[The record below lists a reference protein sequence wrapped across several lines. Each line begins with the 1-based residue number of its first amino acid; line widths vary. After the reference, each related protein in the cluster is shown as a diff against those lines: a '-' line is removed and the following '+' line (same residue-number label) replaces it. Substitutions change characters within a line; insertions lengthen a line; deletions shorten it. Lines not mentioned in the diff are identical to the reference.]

1 MNRKEEAVALFN
13 QGFSCSQAVLAV
25 FAADFNLDKI
35 TALRIAGGFGGGMGN
50 LGETCGAVTGA
61 FMVIGL
67 KHGRVS
73 IDDRIAKGK
82 TYGFVRDFAHIYNTK
97 RGSIKCKELL
107 GCDLNTPEGMS
118 YARENNLFKTICPG
132 LVETAVETL
141 EELLKEKEE
150 QNLPR
155 EK

>member
-1 MNRKEEAVALFN
+1 MNKKEEAVALFN
-13 QGFSCSQAVLAV
+13 QGFSCSQAVLSV
-25 FAADFNLDKI
+25 FASEFNLDK
-35 TALRIAGGFGGGMGN
+35 TAALRVAGGFGGGMGN

-67 KHGRVS
+67 KHGRTN

-82 TYGFVRDFAHIYNTK
+82 TYGFVRDFAQIYSAK

-118 YARENNLFKTICPG
+118 YARENNLFKTLCPG
-132 LVETAVETL
+132 LVEMAVEVL
-141 EELLKEKEE
+141 EEILQEE
-150 QNLPR
+150 
-155 EK
+155 

>member
-1 MNRKEEAVALFN
+1 MNKKKEAVALFN
-13 QGFSCSQAVLAV
+13 QGFSCSQAVLSV
-25 FAADFNLDKI
+25 FAPVFNLDKT

-67 KHGRVS
+67 KYGRID

-82 TYGFVRDFAHIYNTK
+82 TYGVVRDFAQIYNAK

-107 GCDLNTPEGMS
+107 GCDLNTPEGMN

-132 LVETAVETL
+132 LVESAVEIL
-141 EELLKEKEE
+141 EEILLENK
-150 QNLPR
+150 
-155 EK
+155 